1 MDKLF
6 EFMLL
11 KLLDYMKAH
20 PEQVERLIGLF
31 VQHVIAQFPATP
43 AERLR

>member
-1 MDKLF
+1 MV
-6 EFMLL
+6 LL
-11 KLLDYMKAH
+11 GQRWAEVYMKAH
-20 PEQVERLIGLF
+20 PEQVEKLIGLF